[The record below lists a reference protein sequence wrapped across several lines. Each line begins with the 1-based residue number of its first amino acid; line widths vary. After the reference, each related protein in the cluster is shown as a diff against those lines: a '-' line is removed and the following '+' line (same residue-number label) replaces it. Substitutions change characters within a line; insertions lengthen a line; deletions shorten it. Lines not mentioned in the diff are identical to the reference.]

1 MNKRDLAKEKL
12 VVKDMDEN
20 LKTLSSSDKLELLRL
35 RCRTDFLTFA
45 RYITSE
51 VSTSGVFQPFKVHGL
66 IGSYL
71 QKIGDGEKEFSRT
84 AISLPPRTGKSLL
97 ISKVFPAWQLGRSP
111 AAQFIMA
118 SYALKLSNE
127 NSRAV
132 LDFVTSDAFK
142 WIFPEC
148 PIDPEKC
155 NLKFIRSG
163 AGGLIMVGSALGGV
177 TGFGFGVISEDDLPG
192 VGILDDLLEDGN
204 SIATME
210 STFSWAQTQFLTRG
224 LPNNAIISMG
234 TRFHVDDVIGRLLK
248 ADPDRWRE
256 LNVPALCTDE
266 ETDPLHRKLGE
277 SHWPEF
283 FPVRELEAIKK
294 QGEAVFDTL
303 YQGRPMG
310 EQGAIFKQPW
320 FQFHDTNSSKY
331 DFIYA
336 TIDTAYKAETR
347 NDFTA
352 VCIWG
357 YHKKTRK
364 VHLIHVILEK
374 LEFPDLQKL
383 IPQWMDRWGV
393 RCLYMEG
400 RANGIPLMQSFKA
413 DLNITVKELVPSK
426 DKILRANAIA
436 PIVENGRVSIY
447 KNIPHL
453 PERLSELMSFPF
465 IKNDDF
471 VDAFVYGVQVFRDE
485 IMGGGTI
492 HGGSRLKLPSYN
504 HDYSSN
510 SSKRSSLGVRG
521 ARGVGYKDGLR
532 WM

>member
-1 MNKRDLAKEKL
+1 MNKQDLRKEKL
-12 VVKDMDEN
+12 LVKEMEES
-20 LKTLSSSDKLELLRL
+20 LATLSSSDKLELLRL
-35 RCRTDFLTFA
+35 RCRTNFLTFA

-51 VSTSGVFQPFKVHGL
+51 VPTSGIFQPFKVHEL

-71 QKIGDGEKEFSRT
+71 QKIGDGDKEFSRT
-84 AISLPPRTGKSLL
+84 TISLPPRTGKSLL

-111 AAQFIMA
+111 SAQFIMA

-148 PIDPEKC
+148 PIDPDKC

-204 SIATME
+204 SLATME

-256 LNVPALCTDE
+256 LNVPALCVDE
-266 ETDPLHRKLGE
+266 EGDPLKRNLGE

-283 FPVRELEAIKK
+283 FPVSELESIKK

-310 EQGAIFKQPW
+310 EQGAIFKTPW
-320 FQFHDTNSSKY
+320 FQFHETNSENY
-331 DFIYA
+331 AFIYA

-364 VHLIHVILEK
+364 LHLIHVIMDK
-374 LEFPDLQKL
+374 LEFPELQKM
-383 IPQWMDRWGV
+383 IPQWMERWNV

-400 RANGIPLMQSFKA
+400 RANGIPLIQSFKV
-413 DLNITVKELVPSK
+413 DLNIPVKELVPNK
-426 DKILRANAIA
+426 DKVLRANSVA
-436 PIVENGRVSIY
+436 PVVENERVSIY

-453 PERLSELMSFPF
+453 PERLSELTSFPF

-485 IMGGGTI
+485 IMGGNMI
-492 HGGSRLKLPSYN
+492 HGGTRLKLPSFHYAPVSQRK
-504 HDYSSN
+504 SSFVN
-510 SSKRSSLGVRG
+510 GPSNRGSHKSASKWL
-521 ARGVGYKDGLR
+521 
-532 WM
+532 

>member
-1 MNKRDLAKEKL
+1 MNKKELQKEKIM
-12 VVKDMDEN
+12 VQEMEKSIT
-20 LKTLSSSDKLELLRL
+20 TLTNSDKIELLRL

-45 RYITSE
+45 RYVTSE
-51 VSTSGVFQPFKVHGL
+51 VPTSGKFQPFKVHEL

-71 QKIGDGEKEFSRT
+71 QKIGDGEKEFNRT

-111 AAQFIMA
+111 SAQFIMA

-148 PIDPEKC
+148 PINPEKC

-177 TGFGFGVISEDDLPG
+177 TGFGFGVISEDELPG

-266 ETDPLHRKLGE
+266 EGDPLGRKLGE

-283 FPVRELEAIKK
+283 FPVFELESIKR

-310 EQGAIFKQPW
+310 EQGAIFKNPW
-320 FQFHDTNSSKY
+320 FQFHETNYETY

-357 YHKKTRK
+357 YHRRSRK
-364 VHLIHVILEK
+364 LHLIHVIMEK

-383 IPQWMDRWGV
+383 IPQWMDRWKV

-400 RANGIPLMQSFKA
+400 RANGIPLMQSFKK
-413 DLNITVKELVPSK
+413 DLNITVKELVPNK
-426 DKILRANAIA
+426 DKVLRANAVA
-436 PIVENGRVSIY
+436 PIVEDGRVSLY
-447 KNIPHL
+447 KNLPYL
-453 PERLSELMSFPF
+453 PERLSELTSFPF

-471 VDAFVYGVQVFRDE
+471 VDAFVYGVQVYRDE
-485 IMGGGTI
+485 IMGAKAV
-492 HGGSRLKLPSYN
+492 HGGDRTRLPQM
-504 HDYSSN
+504 N
-510 SSKRSSLGVRG
+510 SQVSHRRPSLGIN
-521 ARGVGYKDGLR
+521 GVSGRTTREATK
-532 WM
+532 WF